1 MNVLHA
7 ALLGVIQ
14 GATEFLPV
22 SSDGHLAVAYY
33 LLGEKPDLTFEV
45 FLHGATLLA
54 MIAYFRSDIIRLL
67 SSLLPANKDR
77 KSDRRLVVL
86 ILVGTAIS
94 GVIALGMAP
103 YIEGISASMTWVGLG
118 FLGTATLLTL
128 GEALSRR
135 AARLADPSDLGPLRA
150 GLVGALQGLAVLP
163 GVSRSG
169 STIAA
174 GMFAGLSREAAARFS
189 FLLGM
194 PIIALA
200 AAKDTVDLL
209 GGNTTLPGVV
219 PSIVGFVAAG
229 VSGYLAIAG
238 LLALVKRHSLYW
250 FAAYTAVLG
259 TAMLLLTTVF
269 ARG

>member
-7 ALLGVIQ
+7 ALLGIIQ
-14 GATEFLPV
+14 GVTEFLPV
-22 SSDGHLAVAYY
+22 SSDGHLAVTYY

-54 MIAYFRSDIIRLL
+54 MITYFRMDIVRLL
-67 SSLLPANKDR
+67 SSLLPANKHRTADR
-77 KSDRRLVVL
+77 KLVVL
-86 ILVGTAIS
+86 ILVGTAVS
-94 GVIALGMAP
+94 GVLALVLSP
-103 YIEGISASMTWVGLG
+103 YIERISASMTWVGLG
-118 FLGTATLLTL
+118 FLVTAALLTL
-128 GEALSRR
+128 GESLSRR
-135 AARLADPSDLGPLRA
+135 AARLSEPSELGVPRTV
-150 GLVGALQGLAVLP
+150 LVGALQGLAVLP

-209 GGNTTLPGVV
+209 GGSATLPGVV

-229 VSGYLAIAG
+229 LSGYLAIAW
-238 LLALVKRHSLYW
+238 LLTLVKRHSLYW

-259 TAMLLLTTVF
+259 TAMLLMSTVF

>member
-7 ALLGVIQ
+7 ALLGIIQ

-22 SSDGHLAVAYY
+22 SSSGHLALAYN
-33 LLGEKPDLTFEV
+33 LLGDKPDLTFEV
-45 FLHGATLLA
+45 FLHGATLIA
-54 MIAYFRSDIIRLL
+54 MVTYFWADIVRLL
-67 SSLLPANKDR
+67 SALMPGHADR
-77 KSDRRLVVL
+77 KDDRRLVL
-86 ILVGTAIS
+86 FIIIATGIS
-94 GVIALGMAP
+94 GALALVMSP
-103 YIEGISASMTWVGLG
+103 YVEGISASMTWVAVG
-118 FLGTATLLTL
+118 FLGTAALLAMSEMLSKRMTTLQ
-128 GEALSRR
+128 GPEN
-135 AARLADPSDLGPLRA
+135 LGPVRTA
-150 GLVGALQGLAVLP
+150 FIGVLQGIAVLP
-163 GVSRSG
+163 GISRSG

-174 GMFAGLSREAAARFS
+174 GMFSGLSREAAARFS

-209 GGNTTLPGVV
+209 GGSATLPGVV

-229 VSGYLAIAG
+229 LSGYLAIAW
-238 LLALVKRHSLYW
+238 LLTLVKRHSLYW

-259 TAMLLLTTVF
+259 TAMLLMSTVF

>member
-7 ALLGVIQ
+7 ALLGIIQ

-22 SSDGHLAVAYY
+22 SSSGHLALAYNM
-33 LLGEKPDLTFEV
+33 LNEKPDLTFEV
-45 FLHGATLLA
+45 FLHGATLIA
-54 MIAYFRSDIIRLL
+54 MVTYFWSDIVRLL
-67 SSLLPANKDR
+67 TALLPGHADR
-77 KSDRRLVVL
+77 KDDRRLILLIVL
-86 ILVGTAIS
+86 ATGVTGVLAILMS
-94 GVIALGMAP
+94 P
-103 YIEGISASMTWVGLG
+103 YVEGISASMTWVAVG
-118 FLGTATLLTL
+118 FLSTATLLTL
-128 GEALSRR
+128 SETLSRR
-135 AARLADPSDLGPLRA
+135 VTTLQGPEKLGPVKSA
-150 GLVGALQGLAVLP
+150 FIGILQGIAVLP

-209 GGNTTLPGVV
+209 GGNATLPGVV

-229 VSGYLAIAG
+229 LSGYLAIAW
-238 LLALVKRHSLYW
+238 LLSLVKHHSLYW

-259 TAMLLLTTVF
+259 TAMLLMSTVF